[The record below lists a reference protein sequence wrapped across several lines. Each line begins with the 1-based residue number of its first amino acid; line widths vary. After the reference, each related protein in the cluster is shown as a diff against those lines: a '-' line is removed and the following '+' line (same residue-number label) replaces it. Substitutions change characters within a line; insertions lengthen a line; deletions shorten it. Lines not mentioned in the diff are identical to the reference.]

1 MSDWDN
7 YSENLAFDPANSMP
21 RSDIEELKAKVA
33 HLEKM
38 RDITAEYVYKL
49 EEKLRIVDEVLDD
62 VETWFL
68 GMVGTL
74 NNECAEQNKSIP
86 VGKFERTF
94 KAYAY
99 SLADLREKIE
109 E

>member
-21 RSDIEELKAKVA
+21 RCDIEELKSKVA

-49 EEKLRIVDEVLDD
+49 EEKLRIAEEALEFYAQGKHMDNIIR
-62 VETWFL
+62 
-68 GMVGTL
+68 G
-74 NNECAEQNKSIP
+74 NESDNYWHCDGDIENGYRAKE
-86 VGKFERTF
+86 
-94 KAYAY
+94 A
-99 SLADLREKIE
+99 LAKIKE
-109 E
+109 IK